1 MQTQK
6 MARISDQEVMQ
17 YMKEM
22 LSLTITRDDLNNP
35 TKEFVLRLY
44 GEVLNAFGWTRLNQ
58 PDLMATNGISDIE
71 ALGPMIPCVNT
82 FKVLQKLLPKLH
94 REIDIKLMD
103 ILMPEKARTS
113 RIIREL
119 MRMHYKLSDY
129 MVGFVLTICF
139 NFLTS
144 FCHPKQ
150 DKWSVISEKYVN
162 LGQRHAVADKKIMQL
177 KHSIEE
183 DTMHLSTLKNKSAEQ
198 YGQIGR
204 LNDTIS
210 KQNIKIEELEM
221 EKKAVCDQENGLKDK
236 NAQLDVDISTLKEE
250 INNLKLSIIASPEKE
265 IAQLNNIEAE
275 NEKLKTELES
285 LEENVQKMEQKK
297 KDYKE
302 TFALLEGM
310 FMALKCKFCVIPCS
324 QSH

>member
-144 FCHPKQ
+144 FLSSETGQVVGDQREVCQLGPTPCDGRQEDNAVEAFDRGGYHAPLHP
-150 DKWSVISEKYVN
+150 
-162 LGQRHAVADKKIMQL
+162 
-177 KHSIEE
+177 EE
-183 DTMHLSTLKNKSAEQ
+183 
-198 YGQIGR
+198 
-204 LNDTIS
+204 
-210 KQNIKIEELEM
+210 
-221 EKKAVCDQENGLKDK
+221 
-236 NAQLDVDISTLKEE
+236 
-250 INNLKLSIIASPEKE
+250 
-265 IAQLNNIEAE
+265 
-275 NEKLKTELES
+275 
-285 LEENVQKMEQKK
+285 
-297 KDYKE
+297 
-302 TFALLEGM
+302 
-310 FMALKCKFCVIPCS
+310 
-324 QSH
+324 

>member
-1 MQTQK
+1 
-6 MARISDQEVMQ
+6 
-17 YMKEM
+17 
-22 LSLTITRDDLNNP
+22 
-35 TKEFVLRLY
+35 
-44 GEVLNAFGWTRLNQ
+44 
-58 PDLMATNGISDIE
+58 
-71 ALGPMIPCVNT
+71 
-82 FKVLQKLLPKLH
+82 
-94 REIDIKLMD
+94 
-103 ILMPEKARTS
+103 
-113 RIIREL
+113 
-119 MRMHYKLSDY
+119 
-129 MVGFVLTICF
+129 
-139 NFLTS
+139 
-144 FCHPKQ
+144 
-150 DKWSVISEKYVN
+150 
-162 LGQRHAVADKKIMQL
+162 
-177 KHSIEE
+177 
-183 DTMHLSTLKNKSAEQ
+183 MHLSTLKNKSAEQ

-310 FMALKCKFCVIPCS
+310 FMALKCKFCGILCS